1 MRIWYKIL
9 LFLLLQSSI
18 FIGNLD
24 AQPDSL
30 YNEFNRIPKTAGNIP
45 KLIKLSYDLID
56 YNVDSALNCAH
67 QIRQISFSDAD
78 YDLRCK
84 ILINLGNIAKL
95 SGKYDESNKYLFQAL
110 EIAEKN
116 SLISSRII
124 CLYQIGDLN
133 RCIGLL
139 DQSLL
144 YLYMSKD
151 FALTNKVSQLYPEL
165 YDRISSTFY
174 ELTEHTHPK
183 FKLAKIPY
191 QNEFNLEKSTTD
203 DYLKLCKI
211 YADSALVFSE
221 LNNDNR
227 TKLSCLNILG
237 AYSRQQQN
245 YNQAIVYFGKAIELA
260 EQINF
265 KIDIPNYYIN
275 IARTYFIEKQYQK
288 AIEYGLKG
296 YLYAVNLNILIYKS
310 TSASILRA
318 SYLEINDYKNALEY
332 QTVEASTREEMNSQ
346 KNWNNISELGK
357 KYQTEQKEK
366 EIEYQKTLLDLKS
379 AEIFWKNI
387 VLIFMVIVCVII
399 VIGIFYIQRN
409 NKKLKLANQKI
420 ANQNQEIQAQTR
432 IVKAT
437 NEKLVELDHFKEGM
451 IAMIVHDLKNPLNS
465 ILNTDHI
472 ERIKQ
477 AGKQML
483 IMVLNL
489 LDVQKFEDAKMKL
502 ELQNSL
508 AYNIAEKAYN
518 QVIVLMEEKN
528 ITFKNQINKTLC
540 IKTDPEILERVFV
553 NLLTN
558 AIKYTPN
565 NGNISIMNEL
575 MNEKLVDV
583 KPDFIPSFFHSFI
596 LFKVSDTGQGIP
608 ADKHHLVFEK
618 FGQVEAKKS
627 GSVSS
632 TGLGLTF
639 CKLAV
644 EAHGGQIGVESEVGK
659 GTTFWFT
666 VPSGTEVAST
676 PPVEKEYPKTE
687 IFNFSEEDKKT
698 LLVLL
703 PQFRELEV
711 YEVSSIRNLLKNKDI
726 TENCHCRIWVN
737 EMQKVLR
744 SGNAERYTELLN
756 LIENKNA

>member
-1 MRIWYKIL
+1 
-9 LFLLLQSSI
+9 
-18 FIGNLD
+18 
-24 AQPDSL
+24 
-30 YNEFNRIPKTAGNIP
+30 
-45 KLIKLSYDLID
+45 
-56 YNVDSALNCAH
+56 
-67 QIRQISFSDAD
+67 
-78 YDLRCK
+78 
-84 ILINLGNIAKL
+84 
-95 SGKYDESNKYLFQAL
+95 
-110 EIAEKN
+110 
-116 SLISSRII
+116 
-124 CLYQIGDLN
+124 
-133 RCIGLL
+133 
-139 DQSLL
+139 
-144 YLYMSKD
+144 MSKD
-151 FALTNKVSQLYPEL
+151 LAYQNKVSQQYPAL

-183 FKLAKIPY
+183 FKLAKIPN

-203 DYLKLCKI
+203 DYLELCKI
-211 YADSALVFSE
+211 YADSALIFSE
-221 LNNDNR
+221 VNNDNR
-227 TKLSCLNILG
+227 TKLSSLNILG
-237 AYSRQQQN
+237 AYSRQKQN
-245 YNQAIVYFGKAIELA
+245 YDQAIGFFRKAIELA

-275 IARTYFIEKQYQK
+275 IARTYFIEKQFQK

-296 YLYAVNLNILIYKS
+296 YLTAVNLNILIYKS
-310 TSASILRA
+310 TSASILRS

-332 QTVEASTREEMNSQ
+332 QTIEASTREEMNSQ

-366 EIEYQKTLLDLKS
+366 EIEFQRKLLELKS
-379 AEIFWKNI
+379 VEILWKNI
-387 VLIFMVIVCVII
+387 VLIFMLIVCVII
-399 VIGIFYIQRN
+399 VIGILYIQRN
-409 NKKLKLANQKI
+409 NKKLKKANQKI
-420 ANQNQEIQAQTR
+420 ANQNEEIQAQTR
-432 IVKAT
+432 ILETT

-451 IAMIVHDLKNPLNS
+451 ICMIVHDLKNPLNS

-644 EAHGGQIGVESEVGK
+644 EAHGGQIGVESEVGN

-666 VPSGTEVAST
+666 VPTGTEVAST
-676 PPVEKEYPKTE
+676 LLVEKEYPKTE
-687 IFNFSEEDKKT
+687 TFNISEEDKKT